1 MHPYPATLVQAW
13 PSDKLMKRLLGGMSI
28 FTLLMTVPQI
38 YTIWANHQAAGVSLL
53 SWGAYWISAFA
64 WFVYG
69 LRKRDWNIYLP
80 CIGWLVL
87 DSAVVAGAIV
97 YQ

>member
-1 MHPYPATLVQAW
+1 MHPHPAAIAHAW
-13 PSDKLMKRLLGGMSI
+13 PPEKTMKRLLGGMSI

-38 YTIWANHQAAGVSLL
+38 YTIWSSHQAAGVSLL
-53 SWGAYWISAFA
+53 SWGAYWISAFV
-64 WFVYG
+64 WFIYG
-69 LRKRDWNIYLP
+69 LRKRDWNIFLP